1 MRSSGSGT
9 NDFFS
14 HKSLFELLDMRSRS
28 GVMAPGFY
36 YYVTS
41 LKPIDGGGERLL
53 DLVHLDRL
61 TNYDFL
67 ADLAEVSFS
76 EEGEFNYTL
85 VDLADPESLRH
96 LSNLSTFHCFHL
108 YTNKNVMLQMGGEK
122 GAPYFLANFKEIPWM
137 FQPEEIMV
145 VGRFDGLHVDVNGQ
159 WKNSFGCLN
168 LFFYVV

>member
-1 MRSSGSGT
+1 MQAFAYA
-9 NDFFS
+9 NNAFFS
-14 HKSLFELLDMRSRS
+14 RKSMFELLDMRSRS
-28 GVMAPGFY
+28 GVLAPGFY

-108 YTNKNVMLQMGGEK
+108 YTNKNVMLQRGGEDI
-122 GAPYFLANFKEIPWM
+122 APYFLAGFAEIPWM
-137 FQPEEIMV
+137 F
-145 VGRFDGLHVDVNGQ
+145 
-159 WKNSFGCLN
+159 
-168 LFFYVV
+168 